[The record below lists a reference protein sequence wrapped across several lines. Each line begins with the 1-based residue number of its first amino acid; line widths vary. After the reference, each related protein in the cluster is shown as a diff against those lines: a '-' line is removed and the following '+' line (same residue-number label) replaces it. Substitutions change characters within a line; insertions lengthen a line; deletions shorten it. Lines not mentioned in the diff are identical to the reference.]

1 MNLQT
6 RYDLEIAEDKI
17 AAKVERDVQP
27 LETVAA
33 RQCTKSPATKAPAL
47 RLPTVAK
54 IQMFRVSRPAELLG
68 RPGVSRPPK
77 FHIKNSHRYL
87 AHCQLL
93 SGIAHQHQSTGGA
106 NSTVVLAFGRRRLE
120 YICGR
125 LSKRV
130 VEMNQSLLS
139 GRLSLL
145 VYEFAHLQK
154 WCVNYLV
161 KWCSGCTS

>member
-68 RPGVSRPPK
+68 RPGRPNFTLRILIGTSPTA
-77 FHIKNSHRYL
+77 NC
-87 AHCQLL
+87 CQASAISTKVRAVQIVLL
-93 SGIAHQHQSTGGA
+93 
-106 NSTVVLAFGRRRLE
+106 F
-120 YICGR
+120 
-125 LSKRV
+125 
-130 VEMNQSLLS
+130 
-139 GRLSLL
+139 
-145 VYEFAHLQK
+145 
-154 WCVNYLV
+154 
-161 KWCSGCTS
+161 